1 MGSLIDVVQNNN
13 NIRVSNPVLDN
24 TPSQNSQA
32 SSPIST
38 SVSNTALRDEFVK
51 QHRKNGLVEKFYNFL
66 KNKTNFGIGSKKVEE
81 AIKLNEQGQLSDEET
96 KTQIDKYRASQK
108 NAQQAFG
115 DVVAATT
122 GFAVFSQVDNL
133 IKKQSAMNKVG
144 AESMFK
150 KLIDEILDTG
160 NFKKF
165 EGVIKFFKNMTPAK
179 RIGMAAVGAALTSSW
194 AKDFVLRINRIGSK
208 EFKVDK
214 TDTTKTKEEIKAEK
228 KALRKAKRK
237 ETFKNILTGGLYGL
251 LSPVIGIAGGI
262 VGIPAFIAANLG
274 VRYATAKENGQKAS
288 FKDFADKLKDNAAL
302 NTAAV
307 LVTALP
313 LARKARYNKVL
324 TENLEKV
331 VAKLKD
337 AKLTSPF
344 AHTKTAYDQLHDMVL
359 SAPEIDKIL
368 KIADSK
374 SIDETIKKLTNENI
388 FAVKFLQISNR
399 GDDLVRKL
407 KEECPYSRTL
417 DEAKKYVAQ
426 TFGERFELTKQLGA
440 GTIAESY
447 LAKDAKTGKEVC
459 IKLIKNGINET
470 KIEQDKQKIVN
481 LIKSNITDQK
491 EQKYLIDNIEE
502 LASGIKKEV
511 NLQNE
516 MDAALKLQKYTT
528 QAKVVK
534 PIEVKDNIYVMEKAD
549 GISLKTL
556 QDYAALMFNKKSLK
570 LNSDSLSAGFI
581 ADEIKRIDEQI
592 AALRAKSPD
601 FADID
606 LNKDD
611 IRTILKNYI
620 RMYTEQFNAIYKNGK
635 TIHTDIH
642 PGNVFVDL
650 KALKRGD
657 KKVLTLIDTG
667 NTVDMT
673 MQQSYNALKLTQY
686 IQKGNVKD
694 LSAFIMEGAVLPKG
708 MTKEQSVELMEK
720 ELRNIF
726 FDSKTKL
733 VQMTNESFNDLASNI
748 MRKHNIIPSYVQAS
762 LDRSRKSVQ
771 NSTNAMLES
780 FLTSIMPESKDK
792 LKSATVMVA
801 AEMARVGKTY
811 LLEQKMQE
819 LKNMSQFS
827 LKQIINNKFNN
838 NMLKTNSED
847 YLTYTF
853 KQNMKEDFSNLF
865 G

>member
-24 TPSQNSQA
+24 TPPQNSQP
-32 SSPIST
+32 SSSIST
-38 SVSNTALRDEFVK
+38 SVSNTVLSDEFVK

-122 GFAVFSQVDNL
+122 GFAAFSQVDNL

-160 NFKKF
+160 NFKKL
-165 EGVIKFFKNMTPAK
+165 EGVIKFFKNMTPGK
-179 RIGMAAVGAALTSSW
+179 RIGIAAVGAALTSSW

-228 KALRKAKRK
+228 KTLRKAKRK

-274 VRYATAKENGQKAS
+274 VRYATTKENGQKAS
-288 FKDFADKLKDNAAL
+288 YKDFADKLKDNAAL

-313 LARKARYNKVL
+313 LARKAQYNKVL

-344 AHTKTAYDQLHDMVL
+344 SHTQTAYDQLHDMVL
-359 SAPEIDKIL
+359 LQPKLDSIIGAIDTPIEQKI
-368 KIADSK
+368 KQ
-374 SIDETIKKLTNENI
+374 LTDENI

-417 DEAKKYVAQ
+417 DDAKKYVAQ

-491 EQKYLIDNIEE
+491 EQKYLIDNVEE

-667 NTVDMT
+667 NTIDMT

-726 FDSKTKL
+726 FDSKSKL
-733 VQMTNESFNDLASNI
+733 AQMTNESFNDLASNI

-780 FLTSIMPESKDK
+780 FLASILPESKDK
-792 LKSATVMVA
+792 VKIAAVSLG
-801 AEMARVGKTY
+801 AEMAKVGKTY
-811 LLEQKMQE
+811 LLAQKMQE

-827 LKQIINNKFNN
+827 LKQIIHNKFNN